1 LFSSVQ
7 QPEWKVVRRLTKWE
21 YMVMSLPTDEKELYE
36 SEQERRLNMQG
47 KEGWELISIVML
59 QFGNEFNLMA
69 YLKREKK

>member
-1 LFSSVQ
+1 
-7 QPEWKVVRRLTKWE
+7 VRKLAKWE
-21 YMVMSLPTDEKELYE
+21 YIVMSLATDEKELYE

-59 QFGNEFNLMA
+59 QFEKEVNLMA